1 MVRSPHHF
9 SIENGLKALKSAL
22 ETKHKKLPVRTG
34 SRIRS
39 HLPKWA
45 KEEVGR
51 QQAGRGGGCPQ
62 RAKPVKI
69 NAHYLAPP
77 FRDPAAPEGLHK

>member
-1 MVRSPHHF
+1 MVRSRHHF

-22 ETKHKKLPVRTG
+22 ETKHKKLPLPTG
-34 SRIRS
+34 SRIHS

-51 QQAGRGGGCPQ
+51 QQASSGEGGSPQ
-62 RAKPVKI
+62 RTKPVKI
-69 NAHYLAPP
+69 NAHTKAQ
-77 FRDPAAPEGLHK
+77 A

>member
-1 MVRSPHHF
+1 MKLKIKNSQFGLAAGSAHTFP
-9 SIENGLKALKSAL
+9 NGLRKRWAD
-22 ETKHKKLPVRTG
+22 
-34 SRIRS
+34 SR
-39 HLPKWA
+39 LA
-45 KEEVGR
+45 
-51 QQAGRGGGCPQ
+51 ARGGGSPQ